1 MDDVTCSPK
10 DFSGQSAKETDQ
22 RCPEQHELAL
32 ADAEPFDQPD
42 LQFQQPAILCTL
54 GTILKSSPVA
64 MTKPR
69 PAFWLAFAASLLVPL
84 AGFAQKKPKIIVV
97 THGQA
102 SDPFWL
108 VVRNGVETAA
118 KETGSDVEY
127 QATGQFDL
135 PAMSKLVD
143 AAVASKPDGLV
154 VSIPDAAFLSKSIQ
168 AAVAAKIPVISINSG
183 LDVSKKLGCLMHIGQ
198 EEESAG
204 REAGQ
209 RLKALGVKQA
219 VILNQEIGNVALD
232 QRTNGF
238 RDGFEGPFHHV
249 QVLPVKIDFMEC
261 HDAVAAYL
269 QKNQEVDGILAL
281 GPAAA
286 EPALQVL
293 NEMGLV
299 DRVKLCTFDISPRVI
314 QALIQKQMGFALDQQ
329 QWLQGYLPVIFLA
342 NYVKYG
348 SILQN
353 DLILTGPS
361 FVTPENVE
369 QVTTLTTKGSH

>member
-1 MDDVTCSPK
+1 
-10 DFSGQSAKETDQ
+10 
-22 RCPEQHELAL
+22 
-32 ADAEPFDQPD
+32 
-42 LQFQQPAILCTL
+42 
-54 GTILKSSPVA
+54 

-69 PAFWLAFAASLLVPL
+69 PVFWLAFAASLLVPL

-118 KETGSDVEY
+118 KETGSDVEF

-232 QRTNGF
+232 QRTKGF

-261 HDAVAAYL
+261 HDAVTAYL

-293 NEMGLV
+293 DEMGLV

-369 QVTTLTTKGSH
+369 QVTNLTTKGFH

>member
-1 MDDVTCSPK
+1 
-10 DFSGQSAKETDQ
+10 
-22 RCPEQHELAL
+22 
-32 ADAEPFDQPD
+32 
-42 LQFQQPAILCTL
+42 
-54 GTILKSSPVA
+54 

-69 PAFWLAFAASLLVPL
+69 PAFWLAFAASSLVPL

-154 VSIPDAAFLSKSIQ
+154 VSIPDAVFLSKSIQ

-219 VILNQEIGNVALD
+219 VILNQELGNVALD
-232 QRTNGF
+232 QRTKGF

-293 NEMGLV
+293 DEMGTI
-299 DRVKLCTFDISPRVI
+299 DRIKLCTFDISPRII
-314 QALIQKQMGFALDQQ
+314 QALVKKQMGFALDQQ

-342 NYVKYG
+342 NYAKYG
-348 SILQN
+348 SILRN

-369 QVTTLTTKGSH
+369 QVANLSAKGSH

>member
-1 MDDVTCSPK
+1 M
-10 DFSGQSAKETDQ
+10 
-22 RCPEQHELAL
+22 
-32 ADAEPFDQPD
+32 
-42 LQFQQPAILCTL
+42 I
-54 GTILKSSPVA
+54 
-64 MTKPR
+64 KPR
-69 PAFWLAFAASLLVPL
+69 PAFWLAFAVSLLVPI

-118 KETGSDVEY
+118 EETGSDVEY

-154 VSIPDAAFLSKSIQ
+154 VSIPDAVFLSKPIQ

-183 LDVSKKLGCLMHIGQ
+183 LEVSKKLGCLMHIGQ

-219 VILNQEIGNVALD
+219 VILNQELGNVALD
-232 QRTNGF
+232 QRTKGF

-269 QKNQEVDGILAL
+269 QKNQAVDGILAL

-293 NEMGLV
+293 DEMGLV
-299 DRVKLCTFDISPRVI
+299 DKVKLCTFDISPRVI
-314 QALIQKQMGFALDQQ
+314 QALTQKQMGFALDQQ
-329 QWLQGYLPVIFLA
+329 QWLQGYLPIIFLA

-369 QVTTLTTKGSH
+369 QVANLTNKGSR

>member
-1 MDDVTCSPK
+1 M
-10 DFSGQSAKETDQ
+10 
-22 RCPEQHELAL
+22 
-32 ADAEPFDQPD
+32 
-42 LQFQQPAILCTL
+42 I
-54 GTILKSSPVA
+54 
-64 MTKPR
+64 KPR

-154 VSIPDAAFLSKSIQ
+154 VSIPDAVFLSKPIQ

-183 LDVSKKLGCLMHIGQ
+183 LEVSKKLGCLMHIGQ

-219 VILNQEIGNVALD
+219 VILNQELGNVALD
-232 QRTNGF
+232 QRTKGF

-293 NEMGLV
+293 GEMGLV
-299 DRVKLCTFDISPRVI
+299 DKVKLCTFDISPRVI
-314 QALIQKQMGFALDQQ
+314 QALTQKQMGFALDQQ
-329 QWLQGYLPVIFLA
+329 QWLQGYLPIIFLA

-353 DLILTGPS
+353 DLIVTGPS

-369 QVTTLTTKGSH
+369 QVANLTNKGSR

>member
-1 MDDVTCSPK
+1 
-10 DFSGQSAKETDQ
+10 
-22 RCPEQHELAL
+22 
-32 ADAEPFDQPD
+32 
-42 LQFQQPAILCTL
+42 
-54 GTILKSSPVA
+54 

-84 AGFAQKKPKIIVV
+84 AGFAHRKPKIIVV

>member
-1 MDDVTCSPK
+1 
-10 DFSGQSAKETDQ
+10 
-22 RCPEQHELAL
+22 
-32 ADAEPFDQPD
+32 
-42 LQFQQPAILCTL
+42 
-54 GTILKSSPVA
+54 

-69 PAFWLAFAASLLVPL
+69 PAFWLAFVATLLVPL

-127 QATGQFDL
+127 QATERFDL

-154 VSIPDAAFLSKSIQ
+154 VSIPDAVFLSKSIQ

-209 RLKALGVKQA
+209 RL
-219 VILNQEIGNVALD
+219 
-232 QRTNGF
+232 
-238 RDGFEGPFHHV
+238 
-249 QVLPVKIDFMEC
+249 
-261 HDAVAAYL
+261 
-269 QKNQEVDGILAL
+269 
-281 GPAAA
+281 
-286 EPALQVL
+286 
-293 NEMGLV
+293 
-299 DRVKLCTFDISPRVI
+299 
-314 QALIQKQMGFALDQQ
+314 
-329 QWLQGYLPVIFLA
+329 A

-353 DLILTGPS
+353 DLILTEPS
-361 FVTPENVE
+361 FVTPENVA
-369 QVTTLTTKGSH
+369 QVANASAKGSH

>member
-1 MDDVTCSPK
+1 M
-10 DFSGQSAKETDQ
+10 
-22 RCPEQHELAL
+22 
-32 ADAEPFDQPD
+32 
-42 LQFQQPAILCTL
+42 
-54 GTILKSSPVA
+54 
-64 MTKPR
+64 
-69 PAFWLAFAASLLVPL
+69 

-118 KETGSDVEY
+118 KETGIDVEY

-154 VSIPDAAFLSKSIQ
+154 VSIPDAVFLSKSIQ

-219 VILNQEIGNVALD
+219 VILNQELGNVALD
-232 QRTNGF
+232 QRTKGF

-269 QKNQEVDGILAL
+269 QKNQEADGILAL

-293 NEMGLV
+293 DEMGLV

-314 QALIQKQMGFALDQQ
+314 QALTQKQMGFALDQQ
-329 QWLQGYLPVIFLA
+329 QWLQGYLSVIFLA

-361 FVTPENVE
+361 FVTPENAE
-369 QVTTLTTKGSH
+369 QVANLTNKGSH

>member
-1 MDDVTCSPK
+1 M
-10 DFSGQSAKETDQ
+10 
-22 RCPEQHELAL
+22 
-32 ADAEPFDQPD
+32 
-42 LQFQQPAILCTL
+42 I
-54 GTILKSSPVA
+54 
-64 MTKPR
+64 KPR
-69 PAFWLAFAASLLVPL
+69 PAFWLAFAAGLLVPM

-127 QATGQFDL
+127 QATGQFNL

-154 VSIPDAAFLSKSIQ
+154 VSIPDAVFLSKSIQ

-219 VILNQEIGNVALD
+219 VILNQELGNVALD
-232 QRTNGF
+232 QRTKGF

-269 QKNQEVDGILAL
+269 QKNQEADGILAL

-293 NEMGLV
+293 DEMGLV

-314 QALIQKQMGFALDQQ
+314 QALTQKQMGFALDQQ
-329 QWLQGYLPVIFLA
+329 QWLQGYLSVIFLA

-361 FVTPENVE
+361 FVTPENAE
-369 QVTTLTTKGSH
+369 QVANLTNKGSH

>member
-1 MDDVTCSPK
+1 M
-10 DFSGQSAKETDQ
+10 
-22 RCPEQHELAL
+22 
-32 ADAEPFDQPD
+32 
-42 LQFQQPAILCTL
+42 I
-54 GTILKSSPVA
+54 
-64 MTKPR
+64 KPR
-69 PAFWLAFAASLLVPL
+69 PAFWLAFAASLLVPI

-154 VSIPDAAFLSKSIQ
+154 VSIPDAVFLSKPIQ

-183 LDVSKKLGCLMHIGQ
+183 LEVSKKLGCLMHIGQ

-209 RLKALGVKQA
+209 RMKALGVKQA
-219 VILNQEIGNVALD
+219 VILNQELGNVALD
-232 QRTNGF
+232 QRTKGF

-269 QKNQEVDGILAL
+269 QKNQAVDGILAL

-293 NEMGLV
+293 DEMGLV
-299 DRVKLCTFDISPRVI
+299 DKVKLCTFDISPRVI
-314 QALIQKQMGFALDQQ
+314 QALTQKQMGFALDQQ
-329 QWLQGYLPVIFLA
+329 QWLQGYLPIIFLA

-369 QVTTLTTKGSH
+369 QVANLTNKGSR

>member
-1 MDDVTCSPK
+1 
-10 DFSGQSAKETDQ
+10 
-22 RCPEQHELAL
+22 
-32 ADAEPFDQPD
+32 
-42 LQFQQPAILCTL
+42 
-54 GTILKSSPVA
+54 

-69 PAFWLAFAASLLVPL
+69 PAFWLAFAASSLVPL
-84 AGFAQKKPKIIVV
+84 AGFAQKKPKIIVI

-108 VVRNGVETAA
+108 VVRNGVETAG

-154 VSIPDAAFLSKSIQ
+154 VSIPDAVFLSKSIQ

-219 VILNQEIGNVALD
+219 VILNQELGNVALD
-232 QRTNGF
+232 QRTKGF

-281 GPAAA
+281 GPAGA

-293 NEMGLV
+293 DEMGLV
-299 DRVKLCTFDISPRVI
+299 DRIKLCTFDISPRVI
-314 QALIQKQMGFALDQQ
+314 QALMRKQMGFALDQQ
-329 QWLQGYLPVIFLA
+329 QWLQGYLSVIFLA

-361 FVTPENVE
+361 FVTPENAE
-369 QVTTLTTKGSH
+369 QVANLTNKGSH

>member
-1 MDDVTCSPK
+1 
-10 DFSGQSAKETDQ
+10 
-22 RCPEQHELAL
+22 
-32 ADAEPFDQPD
+32 
-42 LQFQQPAILCTL
+42 
-54 GTILKSSPVA
+54 

-69 PAFWLAFAASLLVPL
+69 PAFWLAFVATLLVPL

-108 VVRNGVETAA
+108 VARNGVETAA
-118 KETGSDVEY
+118 KGTGSDVEY

-154 VSIPDAAFLSKSIQ
+154 VSIPDAVFLSKSIQ

-232 QRTNGF
+232 QRTKGF

-286 EPALQVL
+286 EPALPVL
-293 NEMGLV
+293 DEMGLV
-299 DRVKLCTFDISPRVI
+299 DRIKLCTFDISPRVI
-314 QALIQKQMGFALDQQ
+314 QALMQKQMGFALDQQ
-329 QWLQGYLPVIFLA
+329 QWLQGYLSVIFLA

-361 FVTPENVE
+361 FVTPENVA
-369 QVTTLTTKGSH
+369 QVANASAKGSH

>member
-1 MDDVTCSPK
+1 
-10 DFSGQSAKETDQ
+10 
-22 RCPEQHELAL
+22 
-32 ADAEPFDQPD
+32 
-42 LQFQQPAILCTL
+42 
-54 GTILKSSPVA
+54 

-108 VVRNGVETAA
+108 VVRNGVETAG

-154 VSIPDAAFLSKSIQ
+154 VSIPDAVFLSKSIQ

-219 VILNQEIGNVALD
+219 VILNQELGNVALD
-232 QRTNGF
+232 QRTKGF

-261 HDAVAAYL
+261 HDAVTAYL

-293 NEMGLV
+293 DEMGLV
-299 DRVKLCTFDISPRVI
+299 DRIKLCTFDISPRVI
-314 QALIQKQMGFALDQQ
+314 QALTQNQMGFALDQQ
-329 QWLQGYLPVIFLA
+329 QWLQGYLSVIFLA

-361 FVTPENVE
+361 FVTPENAE
-369 QVTTLTTKGSH
+369 QVANLTNEGSH